1 MYHVNTKTGEVGICK
16 AKSPE
21 TCPFGC
27 KNHSESLDEIQI
39 KADKIIFQNK
49 YNSINQKLKKY
60 NLQISKKKYIEY
72 HKSYKDFESIEKL
85 ARKSFK
91 MTGSNWGK
99 YYFEYHDS
107 LSENFYCKYLPEED
121 FIYYAIDFKYFKE
134 AIEDDNN
141 YNYYEDLGFD
151 PDDDEF
157 SRCKYIIIEVNK
169 KIVEEKYDYQDSF
182 YQE

>member
-60 NLQISKKKYIEY
+60 NLQISKKNI
-72 HKSYKDFESIEKL
+72 
-85 ARKSFK
+85 
-91 MTGSNWGK
+91 
-99 YYFEYHDS
+99 
-107 LSENFYCKYLPEED
+107 
-121 FIYYAIDFKYFKE
+121 
-134 AIEDDNN
+134 
-141 YNYYEDLGFD
+141 
-151 PDDDEF
+151 
-157 SRCKYIIIEVNK
+157 
-169 KIVEEKYDYQDSF
+169 
-182 YQE
+182 